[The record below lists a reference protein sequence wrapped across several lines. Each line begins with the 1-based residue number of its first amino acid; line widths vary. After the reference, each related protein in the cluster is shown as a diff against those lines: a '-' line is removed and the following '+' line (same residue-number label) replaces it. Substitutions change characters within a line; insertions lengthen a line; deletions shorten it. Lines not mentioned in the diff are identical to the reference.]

1 MKINNSNNIPVR
13 FFINDKIKLEKNAL
27 AELDQLLTVNDSIET
42 LKQHTS
48 GYFTNEN
55 AKIEEVAITPDFHK
69 GSGIPIGTTIFT
81 KGFVI
86 PQAVGNDINCGM
98 RLYTTSLKE
107 EDIRSNLKQIE
118 SDIRHIFFEGGRHIP
133 MTRVQREAI
142 FKEGLMGI
150 LETQKSI
157 KCNGLWEFYDAK
169 QQEDDLLKVNRFGSF
184 ITDKVDGL
192 DSYLGSDDLS
202 YDSQIGSIGGGNHF
216 VEIQKVV
223 NIRNHA
229 LAKEWNIKAGQIVV
243 MIHTGSVSIGHHS
256 GLNIKEM
263 LKEIYPASL
272 KHPSNGIYVLPHSE
286 QYEYQWNRYWN
297 LLHNAANFAFA
308 NRLFLGLM
316 LQKSLSKSIKDFEYK
331 LLYDAPHN
339 FVWEETIDGS
349 EGFIHRKG
357 SCTAKSAEQMANTPF
372 QFTGEPVFI
381 PGSMGAKSYILAGLG
396 NRESLF
402 SASHGAGRSLS
413 RGASVKVDDALFRE
427 FISKFNIVTPID
439 PNRNDIKSRQDILK
453 KWEEELKKEA
463 PYAYKDINAIIESH
477 EEHGMAQIVAEVE
490 PFLTIKG

>member
-1 MKINNSNNIPVR
+1 MKIKNSNQIPVR
-13 FFINDKIKLEKNAL
+13 FFVNDEMKLEKNAL
-27 AELDQLLTVNDSIET
+27 AELDQLLTVNEAVET
-42 LKQHTS
+42 LKQHDP
-48 GYFTNEN
+48 GYFSNEN

-107 EDIRSNLKQIE
+107 DDIRSNLRQIE
-118 SDIRHIFFEGGRHIP
+118 SDIRHVFFEGGRHIP
-133 MTRVQREAI
+133 MTRIQREAI
-142 FKEGLMGI
+142 LKEGLIGI
-150 LETQKSI
+150 LDSQKAMKQS
-157 KCNGLWEFYDAK
+157 GLWEFYDQK
-169 QQEDDLLKVNRFGSF
+169 QQEQDLSKVNRLGSF
-184 ITDKVDGL
+184 ITNKVDGL
-192 DSYLGSDDLS
+192 DSYLGSETVS

-229 LAKEWNIKAGQIVV
+229 LASEWNIKQNQVVV
-243 MIHTGSVSIGHHS
+243 MIHTGSVSIGHHA

-263 LKEIYPASL
+263 LKGIYPASL
-272 KHPSNGIYVLPHSE
+272 KHPANGIYVLPQSE
-286 QYEYQWNRYWN
+286 QYALEWDRYWN

-316 LQKSLSKSIKDFEYK
+316 LQKSLARSLKEFEYK

-339 FVWEETIDGS
+339 FVWEETIDGTS
-349 EGFIHRKG
+349 GYIHRKG
-357 SCTAKSAEQMANTPF
+357 SCTAKSAEQMVNTPF
-372 QFTGEPVFI
+372 QYTGEPVFI

-396 NRESLF
+396 DRESLY

-413 RGASVKVDDALFRE
+413 RGDSVKVDDARFRE

-477 EEHGMAQIVAEVE
+477 EEHGMAQVVAEVE
-490 PFLTIKG
+490 PILTIKG

>member
-1 MKINNSNNIPVR
+1 MNINNSNEIPVR
-13 FFINDKIKLEKNAL
+13 FFINDNIKVEKNAIE
-27 AELDQLLTVNDSIET
+27 ELDQLLTVNESVAT
-42 LKQHTS
+42 LKHYAP
-48 GYFTNEN
+48 GYFSNEN
-55 AKIEEVAITPDFHK
+55 AKVEEVAITPDFHK

-107 EDIRSNLKQIE
+107 DDIRSNSKKIE
-118 SDIRHIFFEGGRHIP
+118 ADIRHIFFEGGRSIP
-133 MTRVQREAI
+133 MTKVQREAI
-142 FKEGLMGI
+142 LKEGLMGI
-150 LETQKSI
+150 LESQKTMNRS
-157 KCNGLWEFYDAK
+157 GLWAFYDAR
-169 QQEDDLLKVNRFGSF
+169 QQEEDLSKVNRLGSF

-192 DSYLGSDDLS
+192 DSFLGSSEVS

-223 NIRNHA
+223 HIRNHA
-229 LAKEWNIKAGQIVV
+229 IAKEWNIKKGQVVV
-243 MIHTGSVSIGHHS
+243 MIHTGSVSIGHHA
-256 GLNIKEM
+256 GFNIKEM

-272 KHPSNGIYVLPHSE
+272 KHPKNGIYVLPHSE
-286 QYEYQWNRYWN
+286 QHASQWNRYWN

-316 LQKSLSKSIKDFEYK
+316 LQKSLALSIKDFEYK

-339 FVWEETIDGS
+339 FVWEENVDGS
-349 EGFIHRKG
+349 AGFIHRKG
-357 SCTAKSAEQMANTPF
+357 SCTARSAEQMMNTPF

-396 NRESLF
+396 NRDSLY
-402 SASHGAGRSLS
+402 SASHGAGRNLS
-413 RGASVKVDDALFRE
+413 RGESVKVDDALFRD
-427 FISKFNIVTPID
+427 FIARFNIVTPID
-439 PNRNDIKSRQDILK
+439 PNRNDIKARQDILK

-463 PYAYKDINAIIESH
+463 PYAYKNINDIIESH
-477 EEHGMAQIVAEVE
+477 EQFGMAQVVAEVE
-490 PFLTIKG
+490 PILTIKG

>member
-1 MKINNSNNIPVR
+1 MNNSSNVPVR
-13 FFINDKIKLEKNAL
+13 FFINDRIKLEKNAL
-27 AELDQLLTVNDSIET
+27 TELDQLLTVNESVEM
-42 LKQHTS
+42 LKQHTP
-48 GYFTNEN
+48 GYFMNEN
-55 AKIEEVAITPDFHK
+55 AKIEEVSITPDFHK

-98 RLYTTSLKE
+98 RLYTTSLVE
-107 EDIRSNLKQIE
+107 DDIRSNLKQIE
-118 SDIRHIFFEGGRHIP
+118 SDIRHVFFEGGRHIP
-133 MTRVQREAI
+133 MTRIHREAI
-142 FKEGLMGI
+142 LREGLMGI
-150 LETQKSI
+150 LESQKSLRRD
-157 KCNGLWEFYDAK
+157 GLWQFYDPK
-169 QQEDDLLKVNRFGSF
+169 QQEIDLSKVNRLGSF
-184 ITDKVDGL
+184 ITDQVDGL
-192 DSYLGSDDLS
+192 DSYLGSNDVT

-229 LAKEWNIKAGQIVV
+229 LANEWQIKAGQIVV
-243 MIHTGSVSIGHHS
+243 MIHTGSVSIGHHA

-263 LKEIYPASL
+263 LKDIYPRSL
-272 KHPSNGIYVLPHSE
+272 KQPSNGIYVLPHSE
-286 QYEYQWNRYWN
+286 HYAPQWKRYWT

-316 LQKSLSKSIKDFEYK
+316 LQKSLANTLKDFDYK

-349 EGFIHRKG
+349 PGFIHRKG
-357 SCTAKSAEQMANTPF
+357 SCTAKSAEQMMNTPF
-372 QFTGEPVFI
+372 QYTGEPVFI
-381 PGSMGAKSYILAGLG
+381 PGSMGAKSYILAGQG

-402 SASHGAGRSLS
+402 SASHGAGRQLS
-413 RGASVKVDDALFRE
+413 RGDSVKVDDALFRD
-427 FISKFNIVTPID
+427 FISKFHVVTPID
-439 PNRNDIKSRQDILK
+439 PSRNDVKSRQDILK

-477 EEHGMAQIVAEVE
+477 EEHGMAQVVAEVE
-490 PFLTIKG
+490 PILTIKG

>member
-1 MKINNSNNIPVR
+1 MKIKNSSNVPVR
-13 FFINDKIKLEKNAL
+13 FFINDDMKLEKNAL
-27 AELDQLLTVNDSIET
+27 AELDQLLTVNESVET
-42 LKQHTS
+42 LKQHQT
-48 GYFTNEN
+48 GYFSNAD
-55 AKIEEVAITPDFHK
+55 AKIEEVSITPDFHK
-69 GSGIPIGTTIFT
+69 GSGIPIGTTLLT

-98 RLYTTSLKE
+98 RLYTTSLQE
-107 EDIRSNLKQIE
+107 DDIRSNLKKIE
-118 SDIRHIFFEGGRHIP
+118 ADIRHIFFEGGRNIP
-133 MTRVQREAI
+133 MTRSQREAI
-142 FKEGLMGI
+142 LKEGLMGV
-150 LETQKSI
+150 LASQQGSKRE
-157 KCNGLWEFYDAK
+157 GLWDFYDAR
-169 QQEDDLLKVNRFGSF
+169 QQEQDLARVNRSGSF
-184 ITDKVDGL
+184 ITDRVDGL
-192 DSYLGSDDLS
+192 DSFLGSSELS

-229 LAKEWNIKAGQIVV
+229 LANEWNIKNGQVVV
-243 MIHTGSVSIGHHS
+243 MIHTGSVSIGHHA

-263 LKEIYPASL
+263 LKDIYPASL
-272 KHPSNGIYVLPHSE
+272 KHPSNGIYVLPQSE
-286 QYEYQWNRYWN
+286 RYALQWKRYWN

-316 LQKSLSKSIKDFEYK
+316 LQKALHQSLNSFDYK

-349 EGFIHRKG
+349 AGFIHRKG
-357 SCTAKSAEQMANTPF
+357 ACTAKSAEQMMNTPF
-372 QFTGEPVFI
+372 QYTGEPVFI

-413 RGASVKVDDALFRE
+413 RGDSIKVDDALFRE
-427 FISKFNIVTPID
+427 FIAKFNVVTPID
-439 PNRNDIKSRQDILK
+439 PNRNDIKSRPDILK

-477 EEHGMAQIVAEVE
+477 EEHGMAQVVAEVE
-490 PFLTIKG
+490 PILTIKG

>member
-1 MKINNSNNIPVR
+1 MNNSSNVPVR
-13 FFINDKIKLEKNAL
+13 FFINDRIKLEKNAL
-27 AELDQLLTVNDSIET
+27 AELDQLLTVNESVEI
-42 LKQHTS
+42 LKQHTP
-48 GYFTNEN
+48 GYFMNQN
-55 AKIEEVAITPDFHK
+55 AKIEEVSITPDFHK

-98 RLYTTSLKE
+98 RLYTTSLVE
-107 EDIRSNLKQIE
+107 DDIRSNLKRIE

-133 MTRVQREAI
+133 MTRTHREAI
-142 FKEGLMGI
+142 LREGLIGI
-150 LETQKSI
+150 LESQKSL
-157 KCNGLWEFYDAK
+157 NRDGLWQFYDPK
-169 QQEDDLLKVNRFGSF
+169 QQEEDLSKVNRLGSF
-184 ITDKVDGL
+184 ITDQVDGL
-192 DSYLGSDDLS
+192 DSYLGSNDVT

-229 LAKEWNIKAGQIVV
+229 LANEWQIKAGQIVV
-243 MIHTGSVSIGHHS
+243 MIHTGSVSIGHHA

-263 LKEIYPASL
+263 LKDIYPKSM

-286 QYEYQWNRYWN
+286 QHAPQWKRYWN

-316 LQKSLSKSIKDFEYK
+316 LQKSLANTLKDFDYK

-349 EGFIHRKG
+349 PGFIHRKG
-357 SCTAKSAEQMANTPF
+357 SCTAKSAEQMMNTPF
-372 QFTGEPVFI
+372 QYTGEPVFI
-381 PGSMGAKSYILAGLG
+381 PGSMGAKSYILAGQG

-402 SASHGAGRSLS
+402 SASHGAGRQLS
-413 RGASVKVDDALFRE
+413 RGDSVKVDDALFRD
-427 FISKFNIVTPID
+427 FISKFHVVTPID
-439 PNRNDIKSRQDILK
+439 PSRNDVKSRQDILK

-477 EEHGMAQIVAEVE
+477 EEHGMAQVVAEVE
-490 PFLTIKG
+490 PILTIKG

>member
-1 MKINNSNNIPVR
+1 
-13 FFINDKIKLEKNAL
+13 
-27 AELDQLLTVNDSIET
+27 
-42 LKQHTS
+42 
-48 GYFTNEN
+48 
-55 AKIEEVAITPDFHK
+55 
-69 GSGIPIGTTIFT
+69 
-81 KGFVI
+81 
-86 PQAVGNDINCGM
+86 
-98 RLYTTSLKE
+98 
-107 EDIRSNLKQIE
+107 
-118 SDIRHIFFEGGRHIP
+118 
-133 MTRVQREAI
+133 
-142 FKEGLMGI
+142 
-150 LETQKSI
+150 
-157 KCNGLWEFYDAK
+157 
-169 QQEDDLLKVNRFGSF
+169 
-184 ITDKVDGL
+184 VDGL
-192 DSYLGSDDLS
+192 DSYLGSHDLS

-229 LAKEWNIKAGQIVV
+229 LANEWNIKAGQIVI
-243 MIHTGSVSIGHHS
+243 MIHTGSVSIGHHA

-272 KHPSNGIYVLPHSE
+272 KHPSNGIYVLPQSE

-316 LQKSLSKSIKDFEYK
+316 LQKSLSKSLKDFEYK

-413 RGASVKVDDALFRE
+413 RGDSVKIDDALFRE

-490 PFLTIKG
+490 PILTIKG